1 MSPPKTKRPSR
12 QRCGACGK
20 PWTEHG
26 GIAVTCAEVTRLRDI
41 IRRAR
46 RSFATVGS
54 DAKACADMFLIL
66 GEAEPCPGAGT
77 PPAKVSPK
85 KVKKTA

>member
-1 MSPPKTKRPSR
+1 MKTKKATPPKRPSR
-12 QRCGACGK
+12 QRCEACGK

-46 RSFATVGS
+46 RTFATVGK
-54 DAKACADMFLIL
+54 DAKICADMFLIL
-66 GEAEPCPGAGT
+66 GEAEPCPV
-77 PPAKVSPK
+77 AKAASGK
-85 KVKKTA
+85 ARRR